1 MEDSRELKKRF
12 VHYIIPSIA
21 SQMVFT
27 LYTLVD
33 AIFVARGVNAQA
45 LAAVNISSPFV
56 TLLFAISITLAV
68 GTSTQVS
75 RLRGEGDTER
85 ASSIFSLNFAVAT
98 GLSII
103 ITIGA
108 LVFTG
113 PIASVLG
120 ATPDTRTYVIQ
131 YVRAIAPF
139 SVFFIYSYLFEILI
153 AADGFPAMATKI
165 VTIGVIAN
173 FVLDYLCIFVLHWGV
188 SGAALATGVS
198 QLLVTVVY
206 LFHFLGPK
214 GSIKF
219 HRFSWSWKSVGGSLY
234 RGLPSG
240 VMEVS
245 PGLITFILVHF
256 VRYNLGEKGLV
267 TFSAMAY
274 MAGIL
279 IILSV
284 GVAQGAQPLVSFQN
298 GRGDK
303 RAIRRLL
310 KYQLITGISLELIL
324 YVLVCIF
331 SRTYATV
338 FLKDGAADLIG
349 YTAHMMRYYLLFAV
363 IDGFTVVISIT
374 MTGLEKPLPGIV
386 LSGLRATVFLLIGC
400 GITTLIGGNA
410 IWFAMVIAD
419 LQAAVCAGWVMKKE
433 FGGKKVSE

>member
-1 MEDSRELKKRF
+1 MENSRDLKKQF

-21 SQMVFT
+21 SQMVFM

-274 MAGIL
+274 MAGLL
-279 IILSV
+279 IVLSV

-400 GITTLIGGNA
+400 SITTLIGGNA
-410 IWFAMVIAD
+410 IWFAMTLAD